1 MVCNLGA
8 GVTKRIWYLRTSRTG
23 HRAGSIRQLRWSDV
37 DLGRRLVTWR
47 AETDK
52 IGYEHTT
59 PLTRDA
65 AMHYWKRLAARA
77 GLPTGARYGWHSCQ
91 RKFAT
96 ELKQTNLKDLCALG
110 GWKGAATLLTG

>member
-1 MVCNLGA
+1 
-8 GVTKRIWYLRTSRTG
+8 
-23 HRAGSIRQLRWSDV
+23 
-37 DLGRRLVTWR
+37 LVTWR

-65 AMHYWKRLAARA
+65 AMHYWKRLAAGA
-77 GLPTGARYGWHSCQ
+77 GLPTGARYGWHSCR

-96 ELKQTNLKDLCALG
+96 ELKQTNLKDLRALG
-110 GWKGAATLLTG
+110 GWKGAATLLTCYVTPDEGTQGEALAQRRELRSA